1 MNNVYFGADGLNST
15 SANYYANVAQEMIQ
29 STTESLNSIK
39 LYETCVSSIDS
50 QSPEKIMSKGW
61 KSLDSVKNSLEKI
74 AKMNAFCAWVREAIK
89 EKDSQLENLKSL
101 TLEKWMEDTKYEVPK
116 APDYP
121 EYAASVL
128 EEDIINS
135 WDINK
140 RNKYLK
146 LEAFASTYGKYI
158 HPKGAF
164 SKARKE
170 LHNVENNPITKEGS
184 GRDLVLYYYCPTI
197 DSKDVEKL
205 FFELQEIYRSY
216 EKELNAMKAE
226 IQADVNRISMERE
239 QEFRRKV
246 DEYNKQ
252 YDEYNS
258 AMRVARSDFNNWV
271 TSERERISKLK
282 IVLPSNLLDTFKEIQ
297 KQCDSSK

>member
-1 MNNVYFGADGLNST
+1 MNNVYFGAEGLNST

-29 STTESLNSIK
+29 SITESLNGIK

-50 QSPEKIMSKGW
+50 QASKLMSKGW
-61 KSLDSVKNSLEKI
+61 TSLDSIKTGLEQI

-89 EKDSQLENLKSL
+89 EKDSQLTNLKEL
-101 TLEKWMEDTKYEVPK
+101 TIENWMVNTGYEVPK
-116 APDYP
+116 APSYP
-121 EYAASVL
+121 EYPLAL
-128 EEDIINS
+128 TEEDIINS

-164 SKARKE
+164 SKARKD
-170 LHNVENNPITKEGS
+170 LHNAENNPITKEGS
-184 GRDLVLYYYCPTI
+184 GRDLILYYYKPTV
-197 DSKDVEKL
+197 DSFNVEKL

-216 EKELNAMKAE
+216 EKELNAMKVE
-226 IQADVNRISMERE
+226 IQAEVNRLYMERQ
-239 QEFRRKV
+239 QEFQKKV
-246 DEYNKQ
+246 DEYKNKH
-252 YDEYNS
+252 DKYNS
-258 AMRVARSDFNNWV
+258 AMSVARSNFHNWI
-271 TSERERISKLK
+271 TAERERISQLK
-282 IVLPSNLLDTFKEIQ
+282 IVLPSNLLETFQEIK

>member
-29 STTESLNSIK
+29 SVTESLNSVR

-61 KSLDSVKNSLEKI
+61 KSLDSIKTGLEQI

-101 TLEKWMEDTKYEVPK
+101 TLEKWMEDTEYEVPK
-116 APDYP
+116 TPDYP
-121 EYAASVL
+121 EYAVSVS

-170 LHNVENNPITKEGS
+170 LHSVENNPITKEGS
-184 GRDLVLYYYCPTI
+184 GRDLILYYYYPTVN
-197 DSKDVEKL
+197 STDVENL
-205 FFELQEIYRSY
+205 FFELQETYRSY

-226 IQADVNRISMERE
+226 IKAEANKLYMERQ
-239 QEFRRKV
+239 QEFQRKV
-246 DEYNKQ
+246 NEYKTK

-258 AMRVARSDFNNWV
+258 AIGVARSNFNNWV
-271 TSERERISKLK
+271 TAERERISQLK
-282 IVLPSNLLDTFKEIQ
+282 IVLPSNLLEIFREIQ
-297 KQCDSSK
+297 KQCSSSK